1 MMLRC
6 VVPIGTRTSY
16 ALTLEANA
24 GESSTSAP
32 SVRGSC
38 ASTCGDDE
46 EEEEEEEEE
55 GDRQI
60 AASNEA
66 RRKSSAR
73 TIRSDRRATEG
84 RSDLDLGATRAIERE
99 EARERERE
107 RERERRA
114 HVEEV

>member
-1 MMLRC
+1 
-6 VVPIGTRTSY
+6 
-16 ALTLEANA
+16 
-24 GESSTSAP
+24 
-32 SVRGSC
+32 VRGSC

-107 RERERRA
+107 R
-114 HVEEV
+114 